1 MESLDD
7 TPRSVPM
14 PIIDIKGNLLFG
26 DKLGSGIGVVGASR
40 YGTGV
45 HGASQKARGG
55 VFESG
60 VGAQINLKPLFE
72 RATPPKDGQTGDLV
86 VITKMK
92 EDHPTSGELAELWV
106 CVRGPFHNESAIWGK
121 IQFSEFTSF

>member
-1 MESLDD
+1 MNSLNWIFPQIADSLWKAPL
-7 TPRSVPM
+7 TQT
-14 PIIDIKGNLLFG
+14 
-26 DKLGSGIGVVGASR
+26 R

-86 VITKMK
+86 VITTMK
-92 EDHPTSGELAELWV
+92 EDHPNK
-106 CVRGPFHNESAIWGK
+106 R
-121 IQFSEFTSF
+121 